1 VVGKLWETTA
11 AVCCLAFRSRVR
23 HRITASPLRPS
34 GLISQRR
41 VTLIMMAAMTRMN
54 IHFIGYE
61 CRTVNGKL
69 IAGRMA
75 VRLLV
80 G

>member
-1 VVGKLWETTA
+1 
-11 AVCCLAFRSRVR
+11 
-23 HRITASPLRPS
+23 
-34 GLISQRR
+34 
-41 VTLIMMAAMTRMN
+41 MMAAMTRMN